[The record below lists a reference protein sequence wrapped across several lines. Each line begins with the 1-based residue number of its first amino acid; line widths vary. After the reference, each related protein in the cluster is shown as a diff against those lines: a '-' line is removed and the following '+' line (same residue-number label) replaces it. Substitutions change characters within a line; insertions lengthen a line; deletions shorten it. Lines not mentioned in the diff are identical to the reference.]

1 MKKLFFLIA
10 ASFFLTSVDAQ
21 ITERERPAEWQHLVK
36 GARFMDRFL
45 PMPDG
50 IQIKGIWGTDSVL
63 NRYVD
68 NGIELPGVS
77 FWGGNILQDT
87 DGKYHLF
94 VCGWPEDSPKGHMFW
109 SNSTV
114 FHAVSDRLEGPFKI
128 QNSVG
133 KGHNPE
139 AFQLKDG
146 RVVVYVIDGYY
157 IADGVDSK
165 VWTYGKFSFDSR
177 DRKIIEGLSNLTFA
191 RRQDDS
197 YLMVCRGGGV
207 WISKDGLSPYM
218 QLTDKRVYPDVEG
231 RFEDPVVWRDELQY
245 HLIVNDW
252 LGRIAFYQ
260 RSKDGVHWVT
270 EQGEAYVPGVS
281 FHKDGAVEH
290 WFKYERPKVFQDE
303 KGRAVQMNFAVID
316 TIKWND
322 LPNDKHSSKNISIP
336 LNKGMLLA
344 RMNMLLHGIKFSN
357 FRIENGD
364 TLEADAFGD
373 TQFDAVVANPPFSAE
388 WSAADKFNNDDRFS
402 KAGRLAPRKTADYAF
417 ILHMIYH
424 LNEGGTMACVAPHGV
439 LFRGNAEGV
448 IRRFLIEKKNYVD
461 AIIGLPANIFYG
473 TSIPTCILVFK
484 KCRKEDDNILFI
496 DASKEFEKVKTQ
508 NKLRPQHIK
517 KIVDTYCERKE
528 IEKYSHLATLQEVA
542 ENDYNL
548 NIPRYVDTFEEE
560 EPIDIHAVM
569 KEIKE
574 LEAKRAD
581 LDKEIEGY
589 LKELGLV
596 E

>member
-10 ASFFLTSVDAQ
+10 ASFFLTTVDAQ

-94 VCGWPEDSPKGHMFW
+94 VCGWPENSPKGHMFW
-109 SNSTV
+109 PNSTV

-139 AFQLKDG
+139 AFRLKDG

-290 WFKYERPKVFQDE
+290 WFKYERPKVFQDG

-336 LNKGMLLA
+336 LNKGMLLSVLNEEEITPSTRTIEVKIAAESGFNPQTDVDVKSLRFGSFTEVNFGRGCKPVKTKVSGKDLIVVFKAKGSGITSDEFAPKMIGRDKKGNMLYGYA
-344 RMNMLLHGIKFSN
+344 RLSYVNYRPALLSARRPLFDKEKGGLKVEIQNFGLSASEPAEVEVICNGNSLGKLPLKALQSYETECLIFKSNMLLKDDKAAYEVKF
-357 FRIENGD
+357 FCGGKE
-364 TLEADAFGD
+364 
-373 TQFDAVVANPPFSAE
+373 VE
-388 WSAADKFNNDDRFS
+388 WNRFF
-402 KAGRLAPRKTADYAF
+402 TEQ
-417 ILHMIYH
+417 
-424 LNEGGTMACVAPHGV
+424 N
-439 LFRGNAEGV
+439 
-448 IRRFLIEKKNYVD
+448 
-461 AIIGLPANIFYG
+461 
-473 TSIPTCILVFK
+473 
-484 KCRKEDDNILFI
+484 CR
-496 DASKEFEKVKTQ
+496 
-508 NKLRPQHIK
+508 
-517 KIVDTYCERKE
+517 
-528 IEKYSHLATLQEVA
+528 
-542 ENDYNL
+542 
-548 NIPRYVDTFEEE
+548 
-560 EPIDIHAVM
+560 
-569 KEIKE
+569 
-574 LEAKRAD
+574 
-581 LDKEIEGY
+581 
-589 LKELGLV
+589 
-596 E
+596 

>member
-1 MKKLFFLIA
+1 MNDTMKKLFFLIA
-10 ASFFLTSVDAQ
+10 ASFFLTTVDAQ

-94 VCGWPEDSPKGHMFW
+94 VCGWPENSPKGHMFW
-109 SNSTV
+109 PNSTV
-114 FHAVSDRLEGPFKI
+114 FHAISDRLEGPFKI

-139 AFQLKDG
+139 AFRLKDG

-290 WFKYERPKVFQDE
+290 WFKYKRPKVFQDG

-336 LNKGMLLA
+336 LNKGMLLSVLNEEEITPSTRTIEVKIA
-344 RMNMLLHGIKFSN
+344 AESGFNPQADVDVKSLRFGSFTEVNFGRGCKPVKTKVSGKDLIVVFKAKGSGITSDEFAPKMIGRDKKGNMLYGYARLPYVNYRPALLSARRPLFDKEKGGLKVEIQN
-357 FRIENGD
+357 FGLSASEPAEVEVICNGSSQGRIALK
-364 TLEADAFGD
+364 TL
-373 TQFDAVVANPPFSAE
+373 QP
-388 WSAADKFNNDDRFS
+388 
-402 KAGRLAPRKTADYAF
+402 Y
-417 ILHMIYH
+417 
-424 LNEGGTMACVAPHGV
+424 
-439 LFRGNAEGV
+439 
-448 IRRFLIEKKNYVD
+448 
-461 AIIGLPANIFYG
+461 
-473 TSIPTCILVFK
+473 
-484 KCRKEDDNILFI
+484 
-496 DASKEFEKVKTQ
+496 
-508 NKLRPQHIK
+508 
-517 KIVDTYCERKE
+517 E
-528 IEKYSHLATLQEVA
+528 IECLMFDSDMLLSDDKASYEVVFFQEG
-542 ENDYNL
+542 
-548 NIPRYVDTFEEE
+548 
-560 EPIDIHAVM
+560 
-569 KEIKE
+569 KE
-574 LEAKRAD
+574 
-581 LDKEIEGY
+581 
-589 LKELGLV
+589 V
-596 E
+596 ERNKF

>member
-10 ASFFLTSVDAQ
+10 ASFFLTTVDAQ

-94 VCGWPEDSPKGHMFW
+94 VCGWPENSPKGHMFW
-109 SNSTV
+109 PNSTV
-114 FHAVSDRLEGPFKI
+114 FHAVSDLLEGPFKI

-139 AFQLKDG
+139 AFRLKDG

-303 KGRAVQMNFAVID
+303 KGRAAQMNFAVID

-336 LNKGMLLA
+336 LNKGMLLSVLNEKEITPSTRTIEVKIA
-344 RMNMLLHGIKFSN
+344 AESGFNPQTDVDVESLRFGSFTEVNFGRGCKAVKTKASSKDLIVVFKAKGSGITSDEFAPKMIGKDKNGNMLYGYARLPYVNYRPALLSA
-357 FRIENGD
+357 RRP
-364 TLEADAFGD
+364 L
-373 TQFDAVVANPPFSAE
+373 FDKE
-388 WSAADKFNNDDRFS
+388 
-402 KAGRLAPRKTADYAF
+402 KAGLKVEIQNFGLSASEPAEVEVICNGSSQGRIALKTLQPY
-417 ILHMIYH
+417 
-424 LNEGGTMACVAPHGV
+424 
-439 LFRGNAEGV
+439 
-448 IRRFLIEKKNYVD
+448 
-461 AIIGLPANIFYG
+461 
-473 TSIPTCILVFK
+473 
-484 KCRKEDDNILFI
+484 
-496 DASKEFEKVKTQ
+496 
-508 NKLRPQHIK
+508 
-517 KIVDTYCERKE
+517 E
-528 IEKYSHLATLQEVA
+528 IECLMFDSDVLLSDDKASYEVVFFQEG
-542 ENDYNL
+542 
-548 NIPRYVDTFEEE
+548 
-560 EPIDIHAVM
+560 
-569 KEIKE
+569 KE
-574 LEAKRAD
+574 
-581 LDKEIEGY
+581 
-589 LKELGLV
+589 V
-596 E
+596 ERNKF

>member
-316 TIKWND
+316 IIKWND

-336 LNKGMLLA
+336 LNKGMLLSVLNEEEITPSTRTIEVKIA
-344 RMNMLLHGIKFSN
+344 AESGFNPQTDVDVKSLRFGSFTEVNFGRGCKPVKTKVSGKDLIVVFKAKGSGITSDEFAPKMIGKDKKGNMLYGYARLPYVNYRPALLSARRPLFDKEKGGLKVEIQN
-357 FRIENGD
+357 FGLSASEPTEVEVICNGSSQRRIALK
-364 TLEADAFGD
+364 TLQPYEIECLM
-373 TQFDAVVANPPFSAE
+373 FDSDMLL
-388 WSAADKFNNDDRFS
+388 S
-402 KAGRLAPRKTADYAF
+402 
-417 ILHMIYH
+417 
-424 LNEGGTMACVAPHGV
+424 
-439 LFRGNAEGV
+439 
-448 IRRFLIEKKNYVD
+448 
-461 AIIGLPANIFYG
+461 
-473 TSIPTCILVFK
+473 
-484 KCRKEDDNILFI
+484 DDN
-496 DASKEFEKVKTQ
+496 ASYEVVFFQEGKEV
-508 NKLRPQHIK
+508 
-517 KIVDTYCERKE
+517 ERNRFGK
-528 IEKYSHLATLQEVA
+528 
-542 ENDYNL
+542 D
-548 NIPRYVDTFEEE
+548 
-560 EPIDIHAVM
+560 
-569 KEIKE
+569 
-574 LEAKRAD
+574 
-581 LDKEIEGY
+581 
-589 LKELGLV
+589 
-596 E
+596 

>member
-1 MKKLFFLIA
+1 
-10 ASFFLTSVDAQ
+10 
-21 ITERERPAEWQHLVK
+21 
-36 GARFMDRFL
+36 MDRFL

-77 FWGGNILQDT
+77 FGGGNILQDT

-139 AFQLKDG
+139 AFRLKDG

-336 LNKGMLLA
+336 LNKGMLL
-344 RMNMLLHGIKFSN
+344 S
-357 FRIENGD
+357 
-364 TLEADAFGD
+364 
-373 TQFDAVVANPPFSAE
+373 V
-388 WSAADKFNNDDRFS
+388 
-402 KAGRLAPRKTADYAF
+402 
-417 ILHMIYH
+417 
-424 LNEGGTMACVAPHGV
+424 LNEEEITPSTRTIEVKIA
-439 LFRGNAEGV
+439 AESG
-448 IRRFLIEKKNYVD
+448 FNPQTDVD
-461 AIIGLPANIFYG
+461 
-473 TSIPTCILVFK
+473 
-484 KCRKEDDNILFI
+484 
-496 DASKEFEKVKTQ
+496 VKS
-508 NKLRPQHIK
+508 L
-517 KIVDTYCERKE
+517 
-528 IEKYSHLATLQEVA
+528 
-542 ENDYNL
+542 
-548 NIPRYVDTFEEE
+548 
-560 EPIDIHAVM
+560 
-569 KEIKE
+569 
-574 LEAKRAD
+574 
-581 LDKEIEGY
+581 
-589 LKELGLV
+589 
-596 E
+596 

>member
-1 MKKLFFLIA
+1 M
-10 ASFFLTSVDAQ
+10 
-21 ITERERPAEWQHLVK
+21 
-36 GARFMDRFL
+36 
-45 PMPDG
+45 
-50 IQIKGIWGTDSVL
+50 
-63 NRYVD
+63 
-68 NGIELPGVS
+68 
-77 FWGGNILQDT
+77 
-87 DGKYHLF
+87 
-94 VCGWPEDSPKGHMFW
+94 
-109 SNSTV
+109 
-114 FHAVSDRLEGPFKI
+114 
-128 QNSVG
+128 G

-322 LPNDKHSSKNISIP
+322 LP
-336 LNKGMLLA
+336 
-344 RMNMLLHGIKFSN
+344 
-357 FRIENGD
+357 
-364 TLEADAFGD
+364 
-373 TQFDAVVANPPFSAE
+373 
-388 WSAADKFNNDDRFS
+388 
-402 KAGRLAPRKTADYAF
+402 
-417 ILHMIYH
+417 
-424 LNEGGTMACVAPHGV
+424 
-439 LFRGNAEGV
+439 
-448 IRRFLIEKKNYVD
+448 
-461 AIIGLPANIFYG
+461 
-473 TSIPTCILVFK
+473 
-484 KCRKEDDNILFI
+484 
-496 DASKEFEKVKTQ
+496 
-508 NKLRPQHIK
+508 
-517 KIVDTYCERKE
+517 
-528 IEKYSHLATLQEVA
+528 
-542 ENDYNL
+542 
-548 NIPRYVDTFEEE
+548 
-560 EPIDIHAVM
+560 
-569 KEIKE
+569 
-574 LEAKRAD
+574 
-581 LDKEIEGY
+581 
-589 LKELGLV
+589 
-596 E
+596 

>member
-1 MKKLFFLIA
+1 MAYEMVMPYHLHMPSYFLETFTEYPFLIA

-139 AFQLKDG
+139 AFRLKDG

-336 LNKGMLLA
+336 LNKGMLLSVLNEEEITPSTRTIEVKIA
-344 RMNMLLHGIKFSN
+344 AESGFNPQTDVDVKSLRFGSFTEVNFGRGCKPVKTKVSGKDLIVVFKAKGSGITSDEFAPKMIGKDKKGNMLYGYARLPYVNYRPALLSARRPLFDKEKGGLKVEIQN
-357 FRIENGD
+357 FGLSASEPTEVEVICNGSSQGRIALK
-364 TLEADAFGD
+364 TLQPYEIECLM
-373 TQFDAVVANPPFSAE
+373 FDSDMLL
-388 WSAADKFNNDDRFS
+388 S
-402 KAGRLAPRKTADYAF
+402 
-417 ILHMIYH
+417 
-424 LNEGGTMACVAPHGV
+424 
-439 LFRGNAEGV
+439 
-448 IRRFLIEKKNYVD
+448 
-461 AIIGLPANIFYG
+461 
-473 TSIPTCILVFK
+473 
-484 KCRKEDDNILFI
+484 DDN
-496 DASKEFEKVKTQ
+496 ASYEVVFFQEGKEVER
-508 NKLRPQHIK
+508 NK
-517 KIVDTYCERKE
+517 
-528 IEKYSHLATLQEVA
+528 
-542 ENDYNL
+542 
-548 NIPRYVDTFEEE
+548 F
-560 EPIDIHAVM
+560 
-569 KEIKE
+569 
-574 LEAKRAD
+574 
-581 LDKEIEGY
+581 
-589 LKELGLV
+589 
-596 E
+596 

>member
-1 MKKLFFLIA
+1 MNIYNEKTLLLKKRC
-10 ASFFLTSVDAQ
+10 SLTSDAQ

-336 LNKGMLLA
+336 LNKGMLLSVLNEEEITPSTRTIEVKIA
-344 RMNMLLHGIKFSN
+344 AESGFNPQTDVDVKSLRFGSFTEVNFGRGCKPVKTKVSGKDLIVVFKAKGSGITSDEFAPKMIGKDKKGNMLYGYARLPYVNYRPALLSARRPLFDKEKGGLKVEIQN
-357 FRIENGD
+357 FGLSASEPTEVEVICNGSSQGRIALK
-364 TLEADAFGD
+364 TLQPYEIECLM
-373 TQFDAVVANPPFSAE
+373 FDSDMLL
-388 WSAADKFNNDDRFS
+388 S
-402 KAGRLAPRKTADYAF
+402 
-417 ILHMIYH
+417 
-424 LNEGGTMACVAPHGV
+424 
-439 LFRGNAEGV
+439 
-448 IRRFLIEKKNYVD
+448 
-461 AIIGLPANIFYG
+461 
-473 TSIPTCILVFK
+473 
-484 KCRKEDDNILFI
+484 DDN
-496 DASKEFEKVKTQ
+496 ASYEVVFFQEGKEVER
-508 NKLRPQHIK
+508 NK
-517 KIVDTYCERKE
+517 
-528 IEKYSHLATLQEVA
+528 
-542 ENDYNL
+542 
-548 NIPRYVDTFEEE
+548 F
-560 EPIDIHAVM
+560 
-569 KEIKE
+569 
-574 LEAKRAD
+574 
-581 LDKEIEGY
+581 
-589 LKELGLV
+589 
-596 E
+596 